1 MKKFALAAAAVF
13 ALSSCGD
20 AATTDSTTTD
30 STSVAPTTVATNASD
45 ELNTESFTL
54 TVGENSGAKN
64 IISFTKGS
72 NVELTI
78 VNPGA
83 DDEVHLHGYDL
94 TTGDLPK
101 GEKGVISFIA
111 DEAGD
116 FEIESHISEEVLSI
130 VRISE

>member
-1 MKKFALAAAAVF
+1 MKKFALAAVAVF
-13 ALSSCGD
+13 ALSACGG
-20 AATTDSTTTD
+20 STTTD
-30 STSVAPTTVATNASD
+30 STSVPTTVSSSSSD
-45 ELNTESFTL
+45 EMDTETFTL
-54 TVGENSGAKN
+54 TVGENSGVNN

-78 VNPGA
+78 VNPNA

-116 FEIESHISEEVLSI
+116 FEIESHITEEVLSI
-130 VRISE
+130 IRISE

>member
-1 MKKFALAAAAVF
+1 MKKFALAAVAVF
-13 ALSSCGD
+13 ALSACGG
-20 AATTDSTTTD
+20 STTTD
-30 STSVAPTTVATNASD
+30 STSVPTTVSSSSSD
-45 ELNTESFTL
+45 EMNTETFTL
-54 TVGENSGAKN
+54 TVGENSGVNN

-78 VNPGA
+78 VNPNA

-111 DEAGD
+111 NEAGD
-116 FEIESHISEEVLSI
+116 FEIESHITEEVLSI
-130 VRISE
+130 IRISE

>member
-1 MKKFALAAAAVF
+1 MKKFALAAIAVF
-13 ALSSCGD
+13 ALASCGGSS
-20 AATTDSTTTD
+20 TTDT
-30 STSVAPTTVATNASD
+30 TSVPTTVPASASD
-45 ELNTESFTL
+45 EMKTETFTL
-54 TVGENSGAKN
+54 TVGENTGVKN
-64 IISFTKGS
+64 IVSFSKGS

-78 VNPGA
+78 VNPNA

-116 FEIESHISEEVLSI
+116 FEIESHITEEVLSI
-130 VRISE
+130 IRISE

>member
-1 MKKFALAAAAVF
+1 MKKIALAALAVF

-20 AATTDSTTTD
+20 ATTTD
-30 STSVAPTTVATNASD
+30 STSLAPTTVATNSSD
-45 ELNTESFTL
+45 ESNTETFTL

-64 IISFTKGS
+64 IVSFTKGS
-72 NVELTI
+72 NIELTI
-78 VNPGA
+78 VNPNA

-116 FEIESHISEEVLSI
+116 FEIESHITEEVLSI
-130 VRISE
+130 IRISE

>member
-1 MKKFALAAAAVF
+1 MKKFALAAVAVF
-13 ALSSCGD
+13 ALSSCAD
-20 AATTDSTTTD
+20 ATTTD
-30 STSVAPTTVATNASD
+30 STSVAPTSVATNASD

-54 TVGENSGAKN
+54 TVGENSGVKN

-116 FEIESHISEEVLSI
+116 FEIESHITEEVLSI

>member
-1 MKKFALAAAAVF
+1 MKKFALIAVAVF
-13 ALSSCGD
+13 AMSSCAD
-20 AATTDSTTTD
+20 ATTTD
-30 STSVAPTTVATNASD
+30 TTSVPTTVSTNSSD
-45 ELNTESFTL
+45 EMNTETFTL
-54 TVGENSGAKN
+54 TVGENSGVN
-64 IISFTKGS
+64 NFISFTKGS

-78 VNPGA
+78 VNPNA

-101 GEKGVISFIA
+101 GEKAVISFIA
-111 DEAGD
+111 NEAGD

>member
-1 MKKFALAAAAVF
+1 MKKFALTAVAVF
-13 ALSSCGD
+13 ALSSCAD
-20 AATTDSTTTD
+20 AATTDT
-30 STSVAPTTVATNASD
+30 TSVAPTTVATNSSD
-45 ELNTESFTL
+45 ETNTESFTL
-54 TVGENSGAKN
+54 TVGENSGVKN

-78 VNPGA
+78 VNPNS

-94 TTGDLPK
+94 TTGNLPR

-116 FEIESHISEEVLSI
+116 FEVESHISEEVLSI